1 MDIFREYKRC
11 YMQLLEGKI
20 EEKLGRERYER
31 EIQMENIE
39 MVIVARIKK

>member
-1 MDIFREYKRC
+1 
-11 YMQLLEGKI
+11 MQLLEGKI